1 MAEQRTEIKRVIAK
15 KVFVSDIFNSTY
27 IKRTGWEPSGILTRY
42 GEVSRVDLMGVIVS
56 LSKEDKTLILDD
68 GTGNILCRLFD
79 NSEMLDKLVL
89 GELVNIIGRPRESND
104 SKYISPEIIKKVE
117 DKRWYK
123 ARQMELQLQGK
134 KSPIKLPVQHEE
146 IAGSAEEPA
155 EIGPFQQI
163 LNSIAVLDKGNGVD
177 VQEIINHVKIKDS
190 EKIINSL
197 IEEGEIFEISP
208 GVVKILE

>member
-1 MAEQRTEIKRVIAK
+1 MADLKRVIAK
-15 KVFVSDIFNSTY
+15 KVFVSDIINSTY
-27 IKRTGWEPSGILTRY
+27 IKKSGWEPSGILTKY
-42 GEVSRVDLMGVIVS
+42 GEVSRVDIIGIIVS
-56 LSKEDKTLILDD
+56 ISKEEKTLILDD
-68 GTGNILCRLFD
+68 GTGNILCRFFD
-79 NSEMLDKLVL
+79 NSDIVERFSL
-89 GELVNIIGRPRESND
+89 GELVNIIGRPRELND
-104 SKYISPEIIKKVE
+104 SRYVFPEIIKKVE

-134 KSPIKLPVQHEE
+134 KEAIKLPVEQKDTVEE
-146 IAGSAEEPA
+146 HT

-163 LNSIAVLDKGNGVD
+163 LNSIAILDKGNGVD

-208 GVVKILE
+208 GVVKLLE